1 MRDNKCPLCGS
12 KSFYVKDPD
21 DEYETYEF
29 ELRESGVAFAETV
42 EETDAPEIDSST
54 NAFCSRCSWH
64 GSLGELDDTGKS
76 R

>member
-29 ELRESGVAFAETV
+29 ELRESGAAFLET
-42 EETDAPEIDSST
+42 EEGIESPEIDSST
-54 NAFCSRCSWH
+54 KTFCSRCSWH
-64 GSLGELDDTGKS
+64 GPFGEIENKG
-76 R
+76 